1 RTPLLSTSELI
12 NLPKG
17 QAFALLEGGR
27 LWKIRMPLPSAEN
40 DDMMPPD
47 MAAMVTAMR
56 KSYRT
61 GDTWWPVI
69 STLPD
74 NTPAQVTVPA
84 AKDFQVSA
92 GMPGE
97 GLNG

>member
-1 RTPLLSTSELI
+1 
-12 NLPKG
+12 
-17 QAFALLEGGR
+17 
-27 LWKIRMPLPSAEN
+27 LWKIRMPLPSSEN

-56 KSYRT
+56 KNYRT

-74 NTPAQVTVPA
+74 TMPVQVTVPA
-84 AKDFQVSA
+84 AKDIQVSA

>member
-1 RTPLLSTSELI
+1 
-12 NLPKG
+12 
-17 QAFALLEGGR
+17 
-27 LWKIRMPLPSAEN
+27 MPLPSSEN

-56 KSYRT
+56 KNYRT

-69 STLPD
+69 ATLPD
-74 NTPAQVTVPA
+74 TMPVQFTAPA
-84 AKDFQVSA
+84 AKDVQAPA
-92 GMPGE
+92 GLMPGE

>member
-1 RTPLLSTSELI
+1 
-12 NLPKG
+12 
-17 QAFALLEGGR
+17 
-27 LWKIRMPLPSAEN
+27 
-40 DDMMPPD
+40 MMPPD

-56 KSYRT
+56 KNYRT

-74 NTPAQVTVPA
+74 TMPVQVTVPA
-84 AKDFQVSA
+84 AKDIQVPA

>member
-1 RTPLLSTSELI
+1 
-12 NLPKG
+12 
-17 QAFALLEGGR
+17 
-27 LWKIRMPLPSAEN
+27 MPLPSPEN

-56 KSYRT
+56 KNYRT
-61 GDTWWPVI
+61 GDIWWPVI
-69 STLPD
+69 STLPE

-84 AKDFQVSA
+84 AKDVQVDVQVPA
-92 GMPGE
+92 GRVPGE